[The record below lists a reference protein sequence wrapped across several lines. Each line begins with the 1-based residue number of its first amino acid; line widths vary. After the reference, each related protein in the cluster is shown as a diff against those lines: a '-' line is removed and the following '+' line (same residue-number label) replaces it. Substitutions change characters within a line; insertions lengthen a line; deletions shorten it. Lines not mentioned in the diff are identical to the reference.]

1 MTKERFEEL
10 SEAIRHAKAVRRGEA
25 APSRVWEVKRAKDG
39 RTIRRQL
46 DPEAY
51 RRKQQANWEN
61 TVASTRARMKL
72 SQSKFAALMG
82 ISVKTL
88 HNWEQGRRKPT
99 GAARILLRVA
109 AQHPEVVLEAV
120 A

>member
-1 MTKERFEEL
+1 MKKERLEEL
-10 SEAIRHAKAVRRGEA
+10 CQAIRQAKAVRRGVA
-25 APSRVWEVKRAKDG
+25 APSRVWEVKRGKGG
-39 RTIRRQL
+39 RIIRRQL
-46 DPEAY
+46 DPETY
-51 RRKQQANWEN
+51 RRKRQAEWEN
-61 TVASTRARMKL
+61 TVAATRARMKL

-99 GAARILLRVA
+99 GAARVLLRVA
-109 AQHPEVVLEAV
+109 AQHPEVVMEAV